1 MTSPVAGLMMFCD
14 SLPEPETHSPPMNI
28 CRRFTAVAICLTTL
42 LAQRDVAAT
51 LRISP
56 MGAAGGPRSR
66 ELQAERDRYLPRGM
80 SSAMSVFAAAGKGA
94 TLTDVDGQTY
104 LDFATGISVLNVGH
118 GHARVVKA
126 IVEQAERLVHSG
138 GPVMMPEVYVRLAR
152 RLCEI
157 TPGAFPKKALMLN
170 SGAEAVENAIKVVRQ
185 ATGRPAVISFHNAF
199 HGRTLMSMTLTG
211 KVAPY
216 KQNFGP
222 YAPEVYQVPY
232 PYEYRRPAGMAAESL
247 GGACVEAVR
256 QLFKT
261 TVGADRVAGILVEP
275 VQGEGGFVVPPPDFL
290 PALRKLCTEYQI
302 PLIAD
307 EVQTG
312 FGRTGKMFA
321 VEHSG
326 IEPDLIVLA
335 KSLGGGL
342 PLGAVVGRSELMD
355 ATSPGGLGGRFG
367 GNPLACAAAL
377 SVIDVVFEEKLPE
390 RGSRLGERALA
401 RMRAWKDRHPQ
412 VGDVRGLGAM
422 IAMELVTDRATRE
435 PAGALTNDVLRYCHA
450 HGLVLLKAGLYDNV
464 IRLLFP
470 LTIGEQELDRGL
482 DILEEALNQRNRV

>member
-1 MTSPVAGLMMFCD
+1 
-14 SLPEPETHSPPMNI
+14 
-28 CRRFTAVAICLTTL
+28 
-42 LAQRDVAAT
+42 
-51 LRISP
+51 
-56 MGAAGGPRSR
+56 MGEGPGPRSR
-66 ELQAERDRYLPRGM
+66 ELQAERERYVPRGM
-80 SSAMSVFAAAGKGA
+80 ASTMPVFATEGSGA
-94 TLTDVDGQTY
+94 SLTDVDGNRY
-104 LDFATGISVLNVGH
+104 IDFATGISVLNVGH
-118 GHARVVKA
+118 GHPRVLAA
-126 IVEQAERLVHSG
+126 IREQAERLVHSG
-138 GPVMMPEVYVRLAR
+138 APVMMPEVYVRLAR

-157 TPGAFPKKALMLN
+157 MPGAFPKKALLLN
-170 SGAEAVENAIKVVRQ
+170 SGAEAVENAVKVVRQ
-185 ATGRPAVISFHNAF
+185 ATGRPAIISFHNAF

-222 YAPEVYQVPY
+222 YAAEVYQVPY

-261 TVGADRVAGILVEP
+261 TVSADRVAGILVEP

-290 PALRKLCTEYQI
+290 PALRKLCSEYQI

-312 FGRTGKMFA
+312 FGRTGTMFA
-321 VEHSG
+321 VEHFG
-326 IEPDLIVLA
+326 VEPDLIVLA

-355 ATSPGGLGGRFG
+355 ATNPGGLGGTFG

-377 SVIDVVFEEKLPE
+377 AVIDVVIEEKLPE
-390 RGSRLGERALA
+390 RGNRLGERALA

-435 PAGALTNDVLRYCHA
+435 PAGALTNDVLRYCHT

-470 LTIGEQELDRGL
+470 LTISEQELDRGL
-482 DILEEALNQRNRV
+482 DILEEALHQRNRV

>member
-1 MTSPVAGLMMFCD
+1 
-14 SLPEPETHSPPMNI
+14 
-28 CRRFTAVAICLTTL
+28 
-42 LAQRDVAAT
+42 
-51 LRISP
+51 
-56 MGAAGGPRSR
+56 
-66 ELQAERDRYLPRGM
+66 M
-80 SSAMSVFAAAGKGA
+80 SSAMPVFAASGHGA

-104 LDFATGISVLNVGH
+104 IDFATGISVMNVGH
-118 GHARVVKA
+118 GHPKVLKA
-126 IVEQAERLVHSG
+126 IREQADRLVHSG
-138 GPVMMPEVYVRLAR
+138 APVMMPEAYVRLAR

-157 TPGAFPKKALMLN
+157 VPGAFPKKALLLN
-170 SGAEAVENAIKVVRQ
+170 SGAEAVENAVKVVRQ
-185 ATGRPAVISFHNAF
+185 ATGRPAIISFHNSF

-216 KQNFGP
+216 RQNFGP

-232 PYEYRRPAGMAAESL
+232 PYEYRRPAGMSAESL
-247 GGACVEAVR
+247 GGACVEAIR

-290 PALRKLCTEYQI
+290 PALRSLCTDYQI

-326 IEPDLIVLA
+326 VEPDLVVVA

-355 ATSPGGLGGRFG
+355 ATNPGGLGG
-367 GNPLACAAAL
+367 
-377 SVIDVVFEEKLPE
+377 
-390 RGSRLGERALA
+390 
-401 RMRAWKDRHPQ
+401 
-412 VGDVRGLGAM
+412 
-422 IAMELVTDRATRE
+422 T
-435 PAGALTNDVLRYCHA
+435 
-450 HGLVLLKAGLYDNV
+450 
-464 IRLLFP
+464 
-470 LTIGEQELDRGL
+470 
-482 DILEEALNQRNRV
+482 

>member
-1 MTSPVAGLMMFCD
+1 MASTMPA
-14 SLPEPETHSPPMNI
+14 
-28 CRRFTAVAICLTTL
+28 
-42 LAQRDVAAT
+42 
-51 LRISP
+51 
-56 MGAAGGPRSR
+56 
-66 ELQAERDRYLPRGM
+66 
-80 SSAMSVFAAAGKGA
+80 FAAAGSGG
-94 TLTDVDGQTY
+94 TLTDVDGNQY
-104 LDFATGISVLNVGH
+104 IDFAAGISVMNVGH
-118 GHARVVKA
+118 SHPRVVKA
-126 IVEQAERLVHSG
+126 IREQAERLVHSG
-138 GPVMMPEVYVRLAR
+138 APVMMPEIYVRLTR

-157 TPGAFPKKALMLN
+157 TPGAFPKKALLVN
-170 SGAEAVENAIKVVRQ
+170 SGAEAVENAVKVVRQ
-185 ATGRPAVISFHNAF
+185 ATGRPAIISFHNSF

-261 TVGADRVAGILVEP
+261 TVAADRVAGILVEP

-290 PALRKLCTEYQI
+290 PGLSKLCAEHQI

-307 EVQTG
+307 EIQTG
-312 FGRTGKMFA
+312 FGRTGRMFA
-321 VEHSG
+321 VEHVG
-326 IEPDLIVLA
+326 VEPDLIVLA

-355 ATSPGGLGGRFG
+355 ATNPGGLGGTFG
-367 GNPLACAAAL
+367 GNPVACAAAL
-377 SVIDVVFEEKLPE
+377 AVIDVIVDEKLPQ
-390 RGSRLGERALA
+390 RGAHLGQRALG
-401 RMRAWKDRHPQ
+401 RMRAWIERFPQ
-412 VGDVRGLGAM
+412 IGDVRGLGAM

-435 PAGALTNDVLRYCHA
+435 PAGALTDAVLRYCHQ

-470 LTIGEQELDRGL
+470 LTASEKELDRGL
-482 DILEEALNQRNRV
+482 DILEEALDQVKRV

>member
-1 MTSPVAGLMMFCD
+1 
-14 SLPEPETHSPPMNI
+14 
-28 CRRFTAVAICLTTL
+28 
-42 LAQRDVAAT
+42 
-51 LRISP
+51 
-56 MGAAGGPRSR
+56 MGEGPGPRSR

-80 SSAMSVFAAAGKGA
+80 SSAMPVFAASGSGA
-94 TLTDVDGQTY
+94 TLTDVDGQSY
-104 LDFATGISVLNVGH
+104 IDFATGISVMNLGH
-118 GHARVVKA
+118 GNPRVLAA
-126 IVEQAERLVHSG
+126 ILEQAERLVHSG
-138 GPVMMPEVYVRLAR
+138 GPVMMPEMYVRLAR

-157 TPGAFPKKALMLN
+157 TPGTFRKKALLLN
-170 SGAEAVENAIKVVRQ
+170 SGAEAVENAVKVVRQ

-261 TVGADRVAGILVEP
+261 TVSADRVAGILVEP

-312 FGRTGKMFA
+312 FGRTGRMFA

-326 IEPDLIVLA
+326 VEPDLIVLA
-335 KSLGGGL
+335 KALGGGL

-355 ATSPGGLGGRFG
+355 ATNPGGLGGTFG

-377 SVIDVVFEEKLPE
+377 AVIDVVIEEKLPE
-390 RGSRLGERALA
+390 RGNQLGDRALA

-422 IAMELVTDRATRE
+422 VAMELVTDRATRE
-435 PAGALTNDVLRYCHA
+435 PAGALTNDVLRYCHT

-470 LTIGEQELDRGL
+470 LTISEQELDRGL
-482 DILEEALNQRNRV
+482 DILEEGLHQLNKV

>member
-1 MTSPVAGLMMFCD
+1 MASIMPA
-14 SLPEPETHSPPMNI
+14 
-28 CRRFTAVAICLTTL
+28 
-42 LAQRDVAAT
+42 
-51 LRISP
+51 
-56 MGAAGGPRSR
+56 
-66 ELQAERDRYLPRGM
+66 
-80 SSAMSVFAAAGKGA
+80 FAAAGSGG
-94 TLTDVDGQTY
+94 TLTDVDGNQY
-104 LDFATGISVLNVGH
+104 IDFAAGISVMNVGH
-118 GHARVVKA
+118 SHPHVVKA
-126 IVEQAERLVHSG
+126 IREQADRLVHSG
-138 GPVMMPEVYVRLAR
+138 APVMMPEIYVRLAR

-157 TPGAFPKKALMLN
+157 TPGAFPKKALLVN
-170 SGAEAVENAIKVVRQ
+170 SGAEAVENAVKVVRQ
-185 ATGRPAVISFHNAF
+185 ATGRPAIISFHNSF

-261 TVGADRVAGILVEP
+261 TVAADRAAGILVEP

-290 PALRKLCTEYQI
+290 PGLRQLCTEYGI

-312 FGRTGKMFA
+312 FGRTGRMFA
-321 VEHSG
+321 VEHVG
-326 IEPDLIVLA
+326 VEPDLMVLA

-355 ATSPGGLGGRFG
+355 ATNPGGLGGTFG
-367 GNPLACAAAL
+367 GNPVACAAAL
-377 SVIDVVFEEKLPE
+377 AVIDVILDEKLPQ
-390 RGSRLGERALA
+390 RGAHLGERALG
-401 RMRAWKDRHPQ
+401 RMRAWTERFPQ
-412 VGDVRGLGAM
+412 IGDVRGLGAM

-435 PAGALTNDVLRYCHA
+435 PAGALTNAVLRYCHE

-470 LTIGEQELDRGL
+470 LTVSEQELDRGL
-482 DILEEALNQRNRV
+482 DILEEALDQVKRV